1 MPGFILHLT
10 AAKMALERLD
20 SSVNRNDFL
29 FGNLAPDVFKE
40 KTASHFRN
48 PSRYGERIEYPDLD
62 LFVEKYGD
70 LLHDSSCL
78 GYYFHLYIDR
88 CFFKE
93 YLPRIVTFLDQD
105 EHVASKMDLV
115 VWAKVAKTGEMIP
128 VQKFFSE
135 EYYYGDFTLMNRYL
149 VERYQIS
156 FAIDT
161 DVKNPG
167 IEEVDYAL
175 VAGLLEK
182 LEGWLDVPSEAV
194 CDLKVFDVE
203 DLIGF
208 LENAVAKWFDM
219 WITDVEICRIVSKTV
234 QM

>member
-62 LFVEKYGD
+62 LFLEKYED

-105 EHVASKMDLV
+105 GHEASKMDLV

-182 LEGWLDVPSEAV
+182 LEGWLDVSSEAIR
-194 CDLKVFDVE
+194 DLKVFDVE

-208 LENAVAKWFDM
+208 LENAVAKRFDM
-219 WITDVEICRIVSKTV
+219 
-234 QM
+234 

>member
-1 MPGFILHLT
+1 MI
-10 AAKMALERLD
+10 
-20 SSVNRNDFL
+20 
-29 FGNLAPDVFKE
+29 
-40 KTASHFRN
+40 
-48 PSRYGERIEYPDLD
+48 
-62 LFVEKYGD
+62 
-70 LLHDSSCL
+70 
-78 GYYFHLYIDR
+78 
-88 CFFKE
+88 
-93 YLPRIVTFLDQD
+93 
-105 EHVASKMDLV
+105 
-115 VWAKVAKTGEMIP
+115 KTGMRHRRWIC
-128 VQKFFSE
+128 
-135 EYYYGDFTLMNRYL
+135 
-149 VERYQIS
+149 S

-182 LEGWLDVPSEAV
+182 LEGWLDVSSEAIR
-194 CDLKVFDVE
+194 DLKVFDVE

>member
-62 LFVEKYGD
+62 LFLEKYED

-182 LEGWLDVPSEAV
+182 LEGWLDVSSEAIR
-194 CDLKVFDVE
+194 DLKVFDVE

-219 WITDVEICRIVSKTV
+219 
-234 QM
+234 

>member
-105 EHVASKMDLV
+105 GHEASKKDLV
-115 VWAKVAKTGEMIP
+115 VWAKVAKTEEMIP

-182 LEGWLDVPSEAV
+182 LEGWLDVSSEAIR
-194 CDLKVFDVE
+194 DLKVFDVE

-219 WITDVEICRIVSKTV
+219 
-234 QM
+234 

>member
-20 SSVNRNDFL
+20 SNVNRNDFL
-29 FGNLAPDVFKE
+29 FGNLAPDVFRE
-40 KTASHFRN
+40 KTASHFRH
-48 PSRYGERIEYPDLD
+48 PSRFGERIEYPDLD
-62 LFVEKYGD
+62 LFLEKYED

-105 EHVASKMDLV
+105 EHAASKMDLV

-182 LEGWLDVPSEAV
+182 LEGWLDVSSEAIR
-194 CDLKVFDVE
+194 DLKVFDVE